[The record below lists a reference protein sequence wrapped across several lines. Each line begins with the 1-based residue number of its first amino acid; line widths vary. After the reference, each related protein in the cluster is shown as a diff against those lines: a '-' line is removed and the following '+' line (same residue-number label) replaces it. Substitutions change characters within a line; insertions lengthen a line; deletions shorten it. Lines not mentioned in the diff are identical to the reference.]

1 MGGINKKRKESKA
14 VIKLN
19 NSIQAEKYM
28 SPSWILQNFC
38 LLVKPHKK
46 VKYFLLFRE
55 IEIFG

>member
-1 MGGINKKRKESKA
+1 MGGINKKTERIKSCY
-14 VIKLN
+14 KLN

-46 VKYFLLFRE
+46 VKYFLLF
-55 IEIFG
+55 